1 MLCLPSLPV
10 WAGTDSA
17 SWPSTQQSDGV
28 LQCPATVPYRCIGQ
42 GQLWGHA
49 VSLML
54 VGCSDLPPCSLAG
67 SSFTLAWAAK
77 DQGELRRFLM
87 QNLSLPN
94 STAELLLGSSIDL
107 REVGNLWALQGSVL
121 PCEWHPAWICP
132 TLPPHTRALLGRQV
146 QHWCSTFSTPGSHAL
161 ISMQVYRQFFDSF
174 PLVPDETR
182 ERDLW
187 DEFGPSKKMTQL
199 EVRGSPVCRGHGRV
213 EPILLSP
220 PYPTLNDL
228 GLSVPVDGP

>member
-1 MLCLPSLPV
+1 MGCALPAPSISL
-10 WAGTDSA
+10 AGTDST

-28 LQCPATVPYRCIGQ
+28 WQCPATVPCHCIGQ
-42 GQLWGHA
+42 GQLWCHA

-54 VGCSDLPPCSLAG
+54 VGCSDLPLFSLAG

-94 STAELLLGSSIDL
+94 STAELLLGSSINL
-107 REVGNLWALQGSVL
+107 REVGHLWALQGSVL

-132 TLPPHTRALLGRQV
+132 TLPPHAKALLGKEV
-146 QHWCSTFSTPGSHAL
+146 QRWCSAFGTPGSCAL
-161 ISMQVYRQFFDSF
+161 ILMQVYRQFFDSF
-174 PLVPDETR
+174 PLVPDETH

-187 DEFGPSKKMTQL
+187 DGFGPTKKMTQL
-199 EVRGSPVCRGHGRV
+199 EVRSGAACRRHGRV
-213 EPILLSP
+213 EPILLSLHIP
-220 PYPTLNDL
+220 PQVIW
-228 GLSVPVDGP
+228 GCLSQ